1 MMLDKKGILMLS
13 LALFL
18 ALGPINCASVKP
30 KHAPS
35 NEYLEVSKTSQM
47 QNFAIVPLDTEPR
60 IVCIAYDK
68 GRGRAAVKSAGDLGK
83 KAAVGGLK
91 LPFYMLFQCNDPLE
105 GAIVLVALPVLVPAC
120 GLGGAII
127 GTSAGAIGGAVKGD
141 YIEKPMVRTDELAV
155 FAEQASSM
163 TGFNLDLAENLV
175 KAGQV
180 MTDYNYTI
188 VTQPNVN
195 EGFDATLKVG
205 MTSLIFRGELDRDP
219 DIDFEAVVRI
229 EMIDASQKT
238 LYTNDYEVTS
248 GDFSLS
254 KWNKQDGRPLQKQ
267 LDRFY
272 QTVSEKV
279 IEDLF
284 VPNQRS
290 SVGPLHK

>member
-1 MMLDKKGILMLS
+1 MTIDKKGILMLS

-18 ALGPINCASVKP
+18 VLGPINCASVKP
-30 KHAPS
+30 KHGPS
-35 NEYLEVSKTSQM
+35 NESLEVYKTSQM
-47 QNFAIVPLDTEPR
+47 QNFAIVPMDTEPH
-60 IVCIAYDK
+60 IVCIAFDK

-127 GTSAGAIGGAVKGD
+127 GSSAGAIGGAVKGD
-141 YIEKPMVRTDELAV
+141 YIEKPMIRTEELAV

-163 TGFNLDLAENLV
+163 TGFNLDLAENLAN
-175 KAGQV
+175 AGHA

-188 VTQPNVN
+188 ATQPHVN
-195 EGFDATLKVG
+195 EDFDATLKVG
-205 MTSLIFRGELDRDP
+205 VTSLIFRGELDRNP
-219 DIDFEAVVRI
+219 DIDFKAVVRI
-229 EMIDASQKT
+229 EMTDASQKT

-248 GDFSLS
+248 GNFSLS
-254 KWNKQDGRPLQKQ
+254 KWNKQTGRPLDQQ
-267 LDRFY
+267 FDRIY
-272 QTVSEKV
+272 QEISQTI

-284 VPNQRS
+284 IHN
-290 SVGPLHK
+290 